1 MCERAWLNR
10 GVTAYRNHLLHASLC
25 LLIVFAVTDL
35 VHRCL
40 LVMNVLHLVLTLLSV
55 CIAAAS
61 HYWRN
66 AHPGASLA
74 RNCGGRR
81 HERRD
86 HLHRPVRSSTCSHHT
101 VLVSESRHLSVPT
114 VFHSLTSVLISR
126 FLLSLQAVDSRAVC
140 LDSQMSTQGGE
151 ESRVNSTLVF
161 NERIIGSLG
170 SSIVHD
176 ARTTEDDEDEVEV
189 IEEKEHGRSTEL
201 GDISQESAPSGGS
214 GQAMEDIA
222 GSTIAVPER

>member
-86 HLHRPVRSSTCSHHT
+86 HLHRPVRSSTCSHHA

-140 LDSQMSTQGGE
+140 LDSQMSTQGVR
-151 ESRVNSTLVF
+151 SR
-161 NERIIGSLG
+161 GSIAPWCSMNA
-170 SSIVHD
+170 SSARWARPSFTMH
-176 ARTTEDDEDEVEV
+176 ARLRTT
-189 IEEKEHGRSTEL
+189 RTMWRL
-201 GDISQESAPSGGS
+201 
-214 GQAMEDIA
+214 
-222 GSTIAVPER
+222 